1 MARCLD
7 DYSWHSLKGYGSMA
21 PLVFEAGDYKN
32 VVLKDGTPAQFRII
46 GRNHDEAEDGTILP
60 LTWELV
66 DCLPEY
72 YRMNQRDTNQG
83 NWGASDLCHQ
93 MNDAGGRIYRLIPDD
108 IIAVAEPVVKL
119 TAEAYDGT
127 NTITRSVNKFF
138 VTSEKEVFGR
148 NIYSAPG
155 EGKWYEYYRMEDV
168 PWYKLCNGERTSRC
182 LRSPIAGGSYGFC
195 GVSGTGAAG
204 YSRASYSCGVSFG
217 FSF

>member
-46 GRNHDEAEDGTILP
+46 GRNHDEAEDGSLLP
-60 LTWELV
+60 LSWELV
-66 DCLPEY
+66 DCLPQY
-72 YRMNQRDTNQG
+72 YYMNRRDTNQG
-83 NWGASDLCHQ
+83 NWGASHLCHQ
-93 MNDAGGRIYRLIPDD
+93 MNDADGDIFRLIPDD
-108 IIAVAEPVVKL
+108 IIAVAEPVVKW
-119 TAEAYDGT
+119 TAETYDGT
-127 NTITRSVNKFF
+127 NTLTRSVNKFF

-168 PWYKLCNGERTSRC
+168 PWYKLCNGQRTSRF
-182 LRSPIAGGSYGFC
+182 LRSPPLGASSCFCYVCHSGFADFSFASGSL
-195 GVSGTGAAG
+195 
-204 YSRASYSCGVSFG
+204 GVSFG

>member
-7 DYSWHSLKGYGSMA
+7 DYSWRSLKGYGSMA
-21 PLVFEAGDYKN
+21 PLVFEVGDYKN
-32 VVLKDGTPAQFRII
+32 VVLKDGRPAQFRII
-46 GRNHDEAEDGTILP
+46 GRNHDEAEDGSILP

-83 NWGASDLCHQ
+83 NWGGSDLCLQ
-93 MNDAGGRIYRLIPDD
+93 MNNPDGKIYRLIPDD

-119 TAEAYDGT
+119 TTETYDGA

-168 PWYKLCNGERTSRC
+168 PWYKLINSERTARF
-182 LRSPIAGGSYGFC
+182 LRSPY
-195 GVSGTGAAG
+195 
-204 YSRASYSCGVSFG
+204 ASYSHCFCSVDNRGFANYLYAGSSSGVSFG

>member
-7 DYSWHSLKGYGSMA
+7 DYSWNSLKGYGSMA
-21 PLVFEAGDYKN
+21 PFVFESGDYKN

-72 YRMNQRDTNQG
+72 YCMNQRGTNQG

-119 TAEAYDGT
+119 TAETHDGT
-127 NTITRSVNKFF
+127 NVITRSVNKFF

-148 NIYSAPG
+148 NIYSASG
-155 EGKWYEYYRMEDV
+155 EGKWYEYYRAEDV
-168 PWYKLCNGERTSRC
+168 PWYKLINGERDSRW
-182 LRSPIAGGSYGFC
+182 LRSPSASSSTGFCFVYNYGGSNYNGASNSRGVAFGFC
-195 GVSGTGAAG
+195 I
-204 YSRASYSCGVSFG
+204 
-217 FSF
+217 